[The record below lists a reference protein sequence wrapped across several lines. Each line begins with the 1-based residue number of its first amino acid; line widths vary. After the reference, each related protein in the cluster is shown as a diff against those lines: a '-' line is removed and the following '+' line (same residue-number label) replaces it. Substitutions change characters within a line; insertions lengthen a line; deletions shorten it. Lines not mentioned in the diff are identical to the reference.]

1 MKQLDIGVVGAG
13 PAGLAAA
20 LFLSRAGHRV
30 EILERFETPAPVGS
44 GLLMQPTGLTVLA
57 ALGLFD
63 TIQALGNRID
73 RLHGADA
80 VSSRTVLDVRYD
92 AAPGGRYGLA
102 VQRAAL
108 FNTLHDAAVTHGIT
122 IRTGINLTTT
132 MQRAD
137 RVVLKDQA
145 LRDAGDYDLVIDAS
159 GARSLLAAGSTSA
172 PTIRDLTYG
181 AFWATIDGEGAVYDR
196 AALSQRYDKAKVM
209 IGLLPAGRA
218 TVGDPDKVA
227 FFWSLKIADVEAVK
241 AAGLERWKSVIGD
254 YWPDCQPF
262 LDQICDWEQL
272 TLARYAHRTALPPYC
287 GNLVFIGDSAH
298 STSPQLGQ
306 GANMALLDAAAL
318 SHALANHSELASALA
333 AYARARRNH
342 VRLFQILSLAFTPFY
357 QSDSAAIAWMR
368 DRLVSTIA
376 KVPPMPGLLAAIV
389 EGTLID
395 PFKSAGL
402 TEHDWLSQRYQADG
416 ALPELAAVRS
426 SAQI

>member
-1 MKQLDIGVVGAG
+1 MKQLDIGVAGAG

-63 TIQALGNRID
+63 TIHALGSRID

-80 VSSRTVLDVRYD
+80 VSGRTVLDVRYD

-108 FNTLHDAAVTHGIT
+108 FNALHDAAVAGGIT
-122 IRTGINLTTT
+122 IRTGINLASVE
-132 MQRAD
+132 QRGD
-137 RVVLKDQA
+137 RAVLWNAEGQE
-145 LRDAGDYDLVIDAS
+145 AGDYDLVIDAS
-159 GARSLLAAGSTSA
+159 GARSMLAAGSASA
-172 PTIRDLTYG
+172 PAIRDLTYG
-181 AFWATIDGEGAVYDR
+181 AFWATLDGAGAIYDR
-196 AALSQRYDKAKVM
+196 NALSQRYDKAKVM

-218 TVGDPDKVA
+218 TVGEAERVA
-227 FFWSLKIADVEAVK
+227 FFWSLKVADVEAVK
-241 AAGLERWKSVIGD
+241 AAGLERWKTVIRG

-262 LDQICDWEQL
+262 LDQIGDWEQL
-272 TLARYAHRTALPPYC
+272 TLARYAHRTTLPPYA
-287 GNLVFIGDSAH
+287 GRLAFIGDSAH

-318 SHALANHSELASALA
+318 CHALANSPDISSALA
-333 AYARARRNH
+333 AYGRARRNH
-342 VRLFQILSLAFTPFY
+342 VRLFQLLSLAFTPFY
-357 QSDSAAIAWMR
+357 QSDSSAIAWVR
-368 DRLVSTIA
+368 DQLVSTLA
-376 KVPPMPGLLAAIV
+376 RVPPMPGLLAAIV
-389 EGTLID
+389 AGTLID

-402 TEHDWLSQRYQADG
+402 TEHDWLCEHQDG
-416 ALPELAAVRS
+416 RGLTDGVPVRS
-426 SAQI
+426 TAQI